1 LRRFVEAVVRVAER
15 RFAVCAIALL
25 ALAPGTAR
33 AYVRTFTK
41 GTPARPLLWQQTC
54 VPVTIY
60 VGDFEAK
67 ARITETSI
75 VKSVA
80 GAAHAWGPDAVTCPD
95 GVSHPFIEI
104 VPTLAP
110 ASAPAPAIADD
121 SRNVV
126 VFRTESWS
134 LNGTAEEDPLK
145 DALAY
150 TIVTARGP
158 GNIVD
163 ADILV
168 NGVTRLWKDFEP
180 GVTPTPDQGDS
191 FDEFDLQAAL
201 VHEFGHFLG
210 FSHSCV
216 LEGESAKD
224 DQGRDVP
231 PCVPAPESAI
241 RSVMFF
247 RTAADDATKRVLSP
261 DDVRGVCE
269 VYASDTK
276 SCAVD
281 APYDGCAV
289 APGRAAGAGI
299 VAAAASFIWA
309 WRRRRARA

>member
-1 LRRFVEAVVRVAER
+1 VRAAER
-15 RFAVCAIALL
+15 RLTLGALAVVSLALL
-25 ALAPGTAR
+25 PGTAR
-33 AYVRTFTK
+33 AYVRTLTK
-41 GTPARPLLWQQTC
+41 GTPTMPLLWKQTC
-54 VPVTIY
+54 VPVTIF

-67 ARITETSI
+67 ARMPESSI

-80 GAAHAWGPDAVTCPD
+80 GAARAWGPDAVTCPD

-110 ASAPAPAIADD
+110 ASSAMPAIADD
-121 SRNVV
+121 ARNVV
-126 VFRTESWS
+126 VFRTDNWTLDGTPGGTP
-134 LNGTAEEDPLK
+134 LNE
-145 DALAY
+145 ALAY
-150 TIVTARGP
+150 TLVTSRGP

-168 NGVTRLWKDFEP
+168 NGVTRTWKDFEP
-180 GVTPTPDQGDS
+180 GVTPTPDQGETIM
-191 FDEFDLQAAL
+191 EFDLQAAL

-210 FSHSCV
+210 FAHSCV
-216 LEGESAKD
+216 QSGEPAAKD
-224 DQGRDVP
+224 DQGHDVP
-231 PCVPAPESAI
+231 PCVPAPEAAI
-241 RSVMFF
+241 RSVMYF
-247 RTAADDATKRVLSP
+247 RTAEDDPTKRVLSP